1 MMPIKKQVIHPART
15 VVSPLSNNEISISP
29 EKTRNV
35 YAINVIHKI
44 IHQQLVARKH
54 RLSL

>member
-44 IHQQLVARKH
+44 IHQQ
-54 RLSL
+54 